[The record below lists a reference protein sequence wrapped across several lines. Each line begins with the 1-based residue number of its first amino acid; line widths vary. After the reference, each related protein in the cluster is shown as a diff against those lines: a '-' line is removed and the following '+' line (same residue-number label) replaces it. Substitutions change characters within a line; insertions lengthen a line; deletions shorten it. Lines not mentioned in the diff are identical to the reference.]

1 MQHSMYSKWINWI
14 ISSLMVLGSGLL
26 WMRNQ
31 KTCRKC
37 YLNHQ
42 LENVI
47 TLLPFFVLMIGW
59 AVKQFSV
66 RLAYEIFS
74 DNGVFLNAFKRR
86 KRRTLKAS
94 KMLEKIS
101 DVVISLNLIPEPSHG
116 AAPRGIELCSHIKV
130 VQFNLKFHKCS
141 LCILWIVIDSFFP
154 QNSVMTPNA
163 IENSRKFV
171 KENNVAKFVH
181 VFLFLFYAIK
191 HETLNHTWVEWSRPF
206 HFQLMTVSNHKM
218 YKINLD
224 LVSQHCFVIVLV
236 FFFCFSEL
244 FVNNMEIKRAVSG

>member
-1 MQHSMYSKWINWI
+1 MQHNMHSKWINYI
-14 ISSLMVLGSGLL
+14 ISSLMVVGSGML

-47 TLLPFFVLMIGW
+47 ALLSLFVLMIGW

-94 KMLEKIS
+94 KMLEKIT
-101 DVVISLNLIPEPSHG
+101 DVVISLNLIPKPSHG

-141 LCILWIVIDSFFP
+141 LCILWIVIDSLFSTRQRNGTKWDWNFSKICERKQCGNICSCFFYP
-154 QNSVMTPNA
+154 SFMHSNMRHWTTPD
-163 IENSRKFV
+163 
-171 KENNVAKFVH
+171 
-181 VFLFLFYAIK
+181 
-191 HETLNHTWVEWSRPF
+191 LNDVG
-206 HFQLMTVSNHKM
+206 HFTFNWWWYRITKYIQ
-218 YKINLD
+218 
-224 LVSQHCFVIVLV
+224 
-236 FFFCFSEL
+236 
-244 FVNNMEIKRAVSG
+244 

>member
-1 MQHSMYSKWINWI
+1 
-14 ISSLMVLGSGLL
+14 MVVGSGML

-47 TLLPFFVLMIGW
+47 ALLPLFVLMIGW

-94 KMLEKIS
+94 KMLEKIT
-101 DVVISLNLIPEPSHG
+101 DVVISLNLIPKPSHG

-141 LCILWIVIDSFFP
+141 LCILWIVIDSLFSTRQRNGTKCNWKF
-154 QNSVMTPNA
+154 SK
-163 IENSRKFV
+163 ICERKQCGNICSCF
-171 KENNVAKFVH
+171 
-181 VFLFLFYAIK
+181 FLFVFYAFK
-191 HETLNHTWVEWSRPF
+191 HETLNHTWFEWRRPF
-206 HFQLMTVSNHKM
+206 HFQLMMVSNQKM
-218 YKINLD
+218 YTVYLD
-224 LVSQHCFVIVLV
+224 PVSLSFFMSCIVLWSFW
-236 FFFCFSEL
+236 FFLHFWIVC
-244 FVNNMEIKRAVSG
+244 K